1 MKTVTGLEGVYD
13 WFRVTGSSLEVCLC
27 TAHVGSAVDGDRLAL
42 GAGVG
47 VLCTPL
53 IDLRSGKG
61 FITSTR
67 PVHPAAQLTCLHPCR
82 TGAGKMD
89 FRIGGTLEG
98 STAFGAPWTSL
109 NLFFMI
115 HHASLDPNIGRR
127 TCSQLQA
134 I

>member
-13 WFRVTGSSLEVCLC
+13 WFRVTGSSLEVCLR
-27 TAHVGSAVDGDRLAL
+27 TAHVGSAVNGDRLGL

-47 VLCTPL
+47 VLCTQFL
-53 IDLRSGKG
+53 DLRSGEG

-67 PVHPAAQLTCLHPCR
+67 TVHPVAQLTCLTLCLV
-82 TGAGKMD
+82 GGGKMD

-98 STAFGAPWTSL
+98 STTFGAPWTSL

-115 HHASLDPNIGRR
+115 HHASLAPNIGRR
-127 TCSQLQA
+127 TCSHLQA